1 MKKLLPTKTEK
12 KRRKILRWVT
22 RIVITLIVLLIA
34 FAFIAPRFINT
45 DAIRSRI
52 TAAISEAVKG
62 DIRYERIGI
71 RLLPLPRIS
80 VEQINLAI
88 PDVIEGKAHFLAV
101 YPEILPLFS
110 GTVRLS
116 KLILTSPQFRVYL
129 ADGDQMEETKP
140 TTSSSRSLEGEIE
153 WILALALVHAP
164 DMRITVKSGNLT
176 LARTRKPDVSFQ
188 AIQGDII
195 FPPKGL
201 KLDISGKSSLFNSL
215 AFTGTMDPLKLAGQ
229 GRMALSQLDLNVLLP
244 LLGLDVPVQISDRR
258 IDLDID
264 LTMDGPTNIH
274 AKISGSLPEVTLIR
288 EDREIVL
295 KGKQFAGSL
304 NLDGDRT
311 QVTLDNLDLDYPEV
325 ELSGELLL
333 ASASP
338 RIKVSLKAEEVEIP
352 PSREFALDLAGDV
365 PTVQT
370 IFSIVKEGQ
379 VPQITFQ
386 TQGDNPGELGDLKNM
401 VIEGSLQDG
410 KISIPET
417 DFNPE
422 NVFGHVRIAEGILVG
437 TDLIARIG
445 NSQGSGGTLRLDL
458 NRKDVPFRLDLG
470 VEADLRDV
478 PPILNKYIKDD
489 AFLAEMAQITGVQGK
504 ATGQLVLDSGKN
516 PFEASV
522 DITSLNIRADYE
534 RIPHPLSIES
544 GQFSYRSDA
553 ITVRDIKGTMGKTT
567 FSGLEL
573 TLGMEN
579 KPTFNNLS
587 GEFSVAL
594 DQIYPWL
601 SKALSL
607 DEKLQGKLTSVKG
620 DLNLSVTDLRGP
632 AIEPPNWEFDATGS
646 LQDITLETT
655 LIPEA
660 AKFTSGGFTATREK
674 LTLTGIQTAFLDS
687 TLDISGNISDY
698 LAGFSNFSSTLIGTV
713 GLETEQWLMSLA
725 KSPPG
730 TRITAPISLKG
741 LEIDWNRTAGFT
753 IQGNYSFQDGPG
765 GSIDAIRGP
774 ESLEIRELTIEDSKS
789 NSTVGIRSR
798 EKILD
803 LDFSGTLFFS
813 TLDDIL
819 TSDMLPGGQI
829 SGDLNLRLP
838 LAHPMNLS
846 AKGHLQ
852 GSDVSLPP
860 MLGVPVTIEEV
871 SLTASEKTINI
882 ETARASGPWN
892 TLFYS
897 GKIYTSNSGLYVEGE
912 LTADTF
918 DLADALNPSNKGE
931 AAGTVKAHPKE
942 TESDSALKQ
951 KKSALWDLPLRGQ
964 IRFSA
969 KKVELKRVSFEPVIA
984 YISFTDD
991 DIEVRY
997 EEANMCGI
1005 SFPGT
1010 LHATPKGLSLDF
1022 QISAEGQELKPTIAC
1037 LSKGASI
1044 MNGNFDLDLN
1054 IAAEGGI
1061 KELIQSLQ
1069 GNLVYHAY
1077 DGFIFKS
1084 NMFTGIFSLLNL
1096 TQKYSGNIPDME
1108 KDGFSYKSLLIKSD
1122 IKDGNVV
1129 INEGILDSSIMKVT
1143 STGNIDLKTMQMD
1156 LRVLVAPLRL
1166 LNSIARLPILKQIFG
1181 GQLAAIP
1188 MQVTGDIANPNVQAV
1203 SAAAAGGRVLDI
1215 MTNTLMLPVT
1225 MSEELVGGSG
1235 EEPSSGERSQE
1246 SDR

>member
-34 FAFIAPRFINT
+34 FALIAPRLINT

-52 TAAISEAVKG
+52 TAAISEAAKG
-62 DIRYERIGI
+62 DIRYERIGM

-80 VEQINLAI
+80 VEQISLAI
-88 PDVIEGKAHFLAV
+88 PDVVEGKIQFVAV

-140 TTSSSRSLEGEIE
+140 TTSASRSLEGEIE

-164 DMRITVKSGNLT
+164 DMRISVKSGNLT

-201 KLDISGKSSLFNSL
+201 KLDISGRSSLFNSL
-215 AFTGTMDPLKLAGQ
+215 SFTGTMDPLKLAGQ

-264 LTMDGPTNIH
+264 LTMDSLANVH
-274 AKISGSLPEVTLIR
+274 AEVSGSLPEVTLVR
-288 EDREIVL
+288 ENREIVL

-304 NLDGDRT
+304 DRDGDRT

-489 AFLAEMAQITGVQGK
+489 AFLAEMAQITGIQGK

-646 LQDITLETT
+646 PQDITLETT

-660 AKFTSGGFTATREK
+660 IKFTSGEFTATREK

-687 TLDISGNISDY
+687 ILDISGNIGN
-698 LAGFSNFSSTLIGTV
+698 LLTGFSGFSSILTGDL
-713 GLETEQWLMSLA
+713 GLETEQWLMTLA

-730 TRITAPISLKG
+730 TRITAPLSLKTLG
-741 LEIDWNRTAGFT
+741 IDWNRTAGFN
-753 IQGNYSFQDGPG
+753 IQGNYSFQDGPSG
-765 GSIDAIRGP
+765 FINASRGP
-774 ESLEIRELTIEDSKS
+774 ESLEIRKLAIEDSVSKA
-789 NSTVGIRSR
+789 TVKIQFG

-803 LDFSGTLFFS
+803 LNYSGNLFFS

-819 TSDMLPGGQI
+819 KSDMLPGGQI
-829 SGDLNLRLP
+829 SGDLTLKLP
-838 LAHPMNLS
+838 LGQPLNLS
-846 AKGHLQ
+846 AEGHLQ

-860 MLGVPVTIEEV
+860 MLGVPITIDEF

-882 ETARASGPWN
+882 ETAQASGPWN
-892 TLFYS
+892 TVFYN
-897 GKIYTSNSGLYVEGE
+897 GKIYTSDSGLYLVGE
-912 LTADTF
+912 LTTDTF
-918 DLADALNPSNKGE
+918 NLAEALNPSKTE
-931 AAGTVKAHPKE
+931 KTAGTAETYPEKAKTE
-942 TESDSALKQ
+942 TTLDER
-951 KKSALWDLPLRGQ
+951 KSALWNFPLRGQ

-969 KKVELKRVSFEPVIA
+969 KKVELKRVSFEPVTA
-984 YISFTDD
+984 YLSFTDE
-991 DIEVRY
+991 DIEITI

-1022 QISAEGQELKPTIAC
+1022 QISAKGQELKPTITC
-1037 LSKGASI
+1037 MTDERSVI
-1044 MNGNFDLDLN
+1044 TGNFNLDLN
-1054 IAAEGGI
+1054 IASEGGK
-1061 KELIQSLQ
+1061 KELIQSLN
-1069 GNLVYHAY
+1069 GNLEFHAY
-1077 DGFIFKS
+1077 DGFIFKA
-1084 NMFTGIFSLLNL
+1084 NIFTGIFGVLNL

-1108 KDGFSYKSLLIKSD
+1108 KDGFSYKSLLIKSN
-1122 IKDGNVV
+1122 IKDGIVV
-1129 INEGILDSSIMKVT
+1129 INEGILDSSIMKVA
-1143 STGNIDLKTMQMD
+1143 SSGNIDLTTMQMD
-1156 LRVLVAPLRL
+1156 LEILVAPLRL
-1166 LNSIARLPILKQIFG
+1166 LNVVAKLPIIKQIFG
-1181 GQLAAIP
+1181 GILVAVP
-1188 MQVTGDIANPNVQAV
+1188 MQVSGDLGNPRVQPL
-1203 SAAAAGGRVLDI
+1203 SASTAGNRVLDI

-1225 MSEELVGGSG
+1225 LSEELVGGADDEG
-1235 EEPSSGERSQE
+1235 KQETEE
-1246 SDR
+1246 